1 MYIKTESDNYSFNK
15 NKIKEIFNAKLS
27 STKYKYSVKTTYCDT
42 DSVNSD
48 KFLEKYN
55 SKNNSKKEE
64 LKSHN
69 NSYFKNYFNNSIKK
83 SSILLNADTI
93 NKLNINNIIGEK
105 VVFKKIIKPFDKIKY
120 LNVKNLK
127 IKPDIMPLINNK
139 INKIL
144 KNKSTFLTLDKKI
157 LKLNR
162 FRSSQNILNRKLK
175 LSKNFSKINFFND
188 YEKDFFPGIDYSNL
202 EYNEHEIYKNKSVYD
217 NIIKD
222 KINYFK
228 NNHNENKT
236 IKLEKIFHYGKSKKE
251 IKLTLES
258 LKITLEETSPGIKN
272 NNLRIDL
279 PFALLPTFYYKGS
292 DVFQKLLAVVVKVGN
307 NFESIFFDD
316 NKISVALS
324 NIKDY
329 ETTEK
334 NESVENESDDFNK
347 DNSLYSYISY
357 KKKKMAKR
365 IDDKPISIRPLN
377 LQKNKDIL
385 RFNNFIFFWITN
397 INNFATKIT
406 LPCVTLNILETNTTI
421 AHFLDYEFLFFLYK
435 NNFVNWEYYIIRHL
449 SNYSKFRY
457 IFQKLDSFNKVSN
470 KIIFLKEAKTKIN
483 TFKEEVLF
491 NIYTDKFYVNH
502 IILFKSFYVIIGFI
516 DSNYIYEKKYHIYFS
531 FLQFIKLFEISNYT
545 TKIDFLI
552 KFLEINNDIHTLN
565 FNFKEY
571 DSFDIKVWMNNMKKF
586 SETSLIKRTKIE
598 ENLIADLEIY
608 KKKINI
614 EFKRPQWSIIKFEND
629 KEVIKTWEIGKDMEV
644 DLVKSILYA
653 NTQNWTNLLN
663 KCLKKLNEP
672 VPQVLLSLRKNQN
685 KKKRKHRLTS
695 YSNYSSNSNY
705 SSGSSSSKSKYKRN
719 KH

>member
-139 INKIL
+139 INKEIL

-272 NNLRIDL
+272 NNLRID
-279 PFALLPTFYYKGS
+279 FLLYYR
-292 DVFQKLLAVVVKVGN
+292 
-307 NFESIFFDD
+307 FF
-316 NKISVALS
+316 
-324 NIKDY
+324 
-329 ETTEK
+329 
-334 NESVENESDDFNK
+334 
-347 DNSLYSYISY
+347 
-357 KKKKMAKR
+357 
-365 IDDKPISIRPLN
+365 
-377 LQKNKDIL
+377 
-385 RFNNFIFFWITN
+385 
-397 INNFATKIT
+397 
-406 LPCVTLNILETNTTI
+406 
-421 AHFLDYEFLFFLYK
+421 
-435 NNFVNWEYYIIRHL
+435 IIREVMF
-449 SNYSKFRY
+449 SK
-457 IFQKLDSFNKVSN
+457 N
-470 KIIFLKEAKTKIN
+470 
-483 TFKEEVLF
+483 
-491 NIYTDKFYVNH
+491 
-502 IILFKSFYVIIGFI
+502 
-516 DSNYIYEKKYHIYFS
+516 
-531 FLQFIKLFEISNYT
+531 
-545 TKIDFLI
+545 
-552 KFLEINNDIHTLN
+552 
-565 FNFKEY
+565 
-571 DSFDIKVWMNNMKKF
+571 
-586 SETSLIKRTKIE
+586 
-598 ENLIADLEIY
+598 
-608 KKKINI
+608 
-614 EFKRPQWSIIKFEND
+614 
-629 KEVIKTWEIGKDMEV
+629 
-644 DLVKSILYA
+644 
-653 NTQNWTNLLN
+653 
-663 KCLKKLNEP
+663 C
-672 VPQVLLSLRKNQN
+672 
-685 KKKRKHRLTS
+685 
-695 YSNYSSNSNY
+695 
-705 SSGSSSSKSKYKRN
+705 
-719 KH
+719 

>member
-1 MYIKTESDNYSFNK
+1 MYIKTESDSYSFNK
-15 NKIKEIFNAKLS
+15 NKNKEIFNAKLS
-27 STKYKYSVKTTYCDT
+27 STKYKYSVKTTYCNT
-42 DSVNSD
+42 DSVNSG

-139 INKIL
+139 INKEIL
-144 KNKSTFLTLDKKI
+144 KNKSIFLTIDKKQ

-162 FRSSQNILNRKLK
+162 FRTSQNNFKRKLL

-202 EYNEHEIYKNKSVYD
+202 EYNEHEIYKNKSIYD

-228 NNHNENKT
+228 NNQNENKT

-258 LKITLEETSPGIKN
+258 LKITLEETTPGIKN
-272 NNLRIDL
+272 SNLKIDF
-279 PFALLPTFYYKGS
+279 PFALLPIFYYKGS
-292 DVFQKLLAVVVKVGN
+292 DSFQKLLAAVIKVGN
-307 NFESIFFDD
+307 NFESIFLDD
-316 NKISVALS
+316 NKISAALN
-324 NIKDY
+324 NIIDY
-329 ETTEK
+329 QTMEK
-334 NESVENESDDFNK
+334 NESAENESDDFN
-347 DNSLYSYISY
+347 NSLYNYISY
-357 KKKKMAKR
+357 KKKRMAKR
-365 IDDKPISIRPLN
+365 IDDKPISIRPLI
-377 LQKNKDIL
+377 LQKSKDFL
-385 RFNNFIFFWITN
+385 KFNHFIFFWITN
-397 INNFATKIT
+397 TNNLAAKIT

-457 IFQKLDSFNKVSN
+457 IFQKLDSFNKVFN
-470 KIIFLKEAKTKIN
+470 KIIFLKEEKTKIN

-531 FLQFIKLFEISNYT
+531 FLQFIKLFEISNYS
-545 TKIDFLI
+545 TKIEFLI

-571 DSFDIKVWMNNMKKF
+571 DSFDIKVWMNNIKKF
-586 SETSLIKRTKIE
+586 SETSLIKRNKGE
-598 ENLIADLEIY
+598 ENLTADLEIY

-614 EFKRPQWSIIKFEND
+614 EFKRPQWTIIKFEND

-644 DLVKSILYA
+644 DLVKSILYE
-653 NTQNWTNLLN
+653 NTENWTNLLN

-672 VPQVLLSLRKNQN
+672 VPQVLLSLRKKQN
-685 KKKRKHRLTS
+685 KKKRKHRPTS
-695 YSNYSSNSNY
+695 YSNYSGYSNY
-705 SSGSSSSKSKYKRN
+705 SSGSSSSKSKDKRST
-719 KH
+719 H